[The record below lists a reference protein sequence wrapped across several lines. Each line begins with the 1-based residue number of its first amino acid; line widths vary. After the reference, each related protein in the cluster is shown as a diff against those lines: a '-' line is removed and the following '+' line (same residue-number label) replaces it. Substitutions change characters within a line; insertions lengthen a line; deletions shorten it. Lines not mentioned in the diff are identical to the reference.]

1 MIFQSARFGE
11 IEFATE
17 DVVTLSDG
25 LLGFEE
31 NTRYVVLQHG
41 DGGPFRWLQ
50 SIEDANL
57 AFLIVDPA
65 YFVPEYAPL
74 LENSQAQALGL
85 TEGTPRL
92 VYTIV
97 TIPKGKPEEMTLN
110 LAGPIVINAQT
121 RMACQ
126 VIVEDESCS
135 VRHRVFEKAKTEEP
149 VAA

>member
-1 MIFQSARFGE
+1 MTFQSARFGE
-11 IEFATE
+11 IEFTTE

-25 LLGFEE
+25 LLGFEHCFQFI
-31 NTRYVVLQHG
+31 VVQHG
-41 DGGPFRWLQ
+41 EGGPFRWLQ
-50 SIEDANL
+50 SLDESSV

-65 YFVPEYAPL
+65 YFVREYAPIL
-74 LENSQAQALGL
+74 PNKDALAIGL
-85 TEGTPRL
+85 GEETPRL

-97 TIPKGKPEEMTLN
+97 TIPKGKPEEMTIN

-121 RMACQ
+121 RMARQ

-135 VRHRVFEKAKTEEP
+135 VRHRVFDKSKTEQP